1 MAEPLLENGEN
12 GETPS
17 KKVRRRV
24 GTSPDFM
31 QLAQKR
37 KGKPEVKKS
46 TRSRFFPLRHCLC
59 NQFLLLFQRPPAS
72 GYFDPSFLGL
82 IVHCRKPR
90 RR

>member
-1 MAEPLLENGEN
+1 MAEPSLENGEN

-46 TRSRFFPLRHCLC
+46 TRSRFFSTPPLPL
-59 NQFLLLFQRPPAS
+59 QPIFVAFPATTSLWLF
-72 GYFDPSFLGL
+72 
-82 IVHCRKPR
+82 
-90 RR
+90 